1 MIPRYHMR
9 DQKHNPRLPLRP
21 SIWEEVGA
29 GFLFLLALAFA
40 MLDLYL
46 WSIPP

>member
-1 MIPRYHMR
+1 MPPLYHMR
-9 DQKHNPRLPLRP
+9 DQKRTPRLTA
-21 SIWEEVGA
+21 SCIWKEIGA
-29 GFLFLLALAFA
+29 GVLFLLALAFA